1 MPWWDNAL
9 YDTCSLITLDKLLL
23 DHPELAHYFRHVVA
37 LEASFS
43 ADQLREPTAQR
54 MRQRVAFAAMPRAS
68 DIARILATAGLP
80 RALADVDKLVYATA
94 VHQGM
99 TVVTGDRRLA
109 RALIRHGQH
118 VGNMAL
124 ILKTLVTTQ
133 GLAITACE
141 AILADLVKRH
151 DFILSADAPQTWATL
166 QSYAFP

>member
-1 MPWWDNAL
+1 MTWWDNAL

-23 DHPELAHYFRHVVA
+23 DHPELAHSFRHVVA

-43 ADQLREPTAQR
+43 ADQLRETTTQR
-54 MRQRVAFAAMPRAS
+54 MRQRVTLSAMPRAS
-68 DIARILATAGLP
+68 DVARILATAGLP
-80 RALADVDKLVYATA
+80 RALADVDRLVYATA

-99 TVVTGDRRLA
+99 TVVTGDIRLA
-109 RALIRHGQH
+109 RALTRHGQY

-124 ILKTLVTTQ
+124 ILKTLVTTH
-133 GLAITACE
+133 GFAITACD

-151 DFILSADAPQTWATL
+151 DFLLPANAPQTWATL

>member
-23 DHPELAHYFRHVVA
+23 DHPELAPHFRHVVA

-43 ADQLREPTAQR
+43 ADQLRETTAQR
-54 MRQRVAFAAMPRAS
+54 MRPRVTLAAMPRAS
-68 DIARILATAGLP
+68 EVARMLATAGLP
-80 RALADVDKLVYATA
+80 RALAAVDRLVYVTA

-109 RALIRHGQH
+109 RALTRHRQH

-124 ILKTLVTTQ
+124 ILKTLVTT
-133 GLAITACE
+133 
-141 AILADLVKRH
+141 
-151 DFILSADAPQTWATL
+151 
-166 QSYAFP
+166 

>member
-23 DHPELAHYFRHVVA
+23 DHAELAHYFRHVVA

-43 ADQLREPTAQR
+43 ADQLRETTAQR
-54 MRQRVAFAAMPRAS
+54 MRQRVTLSAMPRAS
-68 DIARILATAGLP
+68 DVARILATAGLP
-80 RALADVDKLVYATA
+80 RALADVDRLVYATA
-94 VHQGM
+94 VHQRM
-99 TVVTGDRRLA
+99 TVVTGDIRLA
-109 RALIRHGQH
+109 RALTRHGQY

-124 ILKTLVTTQ
+124 ILKTLVTTH
-133 GLAITACE
+133 GLAITACD

-151 DFILSADAPQTWATL
+151 DFLLPADAPQTWATL

>member
-1 MPWWDNAL
+1 MIL
-9 YDTCSLITLDKLLL
+9 KI
-23 DHPELAHYFRHVVA
+23 R
-37 LEASFS
+37 
-43 ADQLREPTAQR
+43 
-54 MRQRVAFAAMPRAS
+54 
-68 DIARILATAGLP
+68 IAAGLP

-109 RALIRHGQH
+109 RALTRHGQH

-124 ILKTLVTTQ
+124 ILKTLVTTH
-133 GLAITACE
+133 GLAIAACE

-151 DFILSADAPQTWATL
+151 DFILPAEAPQTWATL

>member
-23 DHPELAHYFRHVVA
+23 DHPELAPHFRHVVA

-54 MRQRVAFAAMPRAS
+54 MRPRVTLAAMPRAS
-68 DIARILATAGLP
+68 EVARMLATAGLP
-80 RALADVDKLVYATA
+80 RALAAVDRLVYVTA
-94 VHQGM
+94 IHQGM

-109 RALIRHGQH
+109 RALMRQRQH

-133 GLAITACE
+133 GLAIAACD

-151 DFILSADAPQTWATL
+151 DFILPADTPQTWATL
-166 QSYAFP
+166 QHYAFP